1 MKRALYFLC
10 FLPLKWYCLCF
21 WGYCYFSQQSWF
33 QFVSHSARHFY
44 DVLCSSVQFS
54 CSVVSDSLWP
64 HGLQHARPPSPSLTP
79 KACSNSCP
87 SSRWCHPIISSSVVP
102 FSSCLQSFSIFLHLS
117 HFFFQWVSSLHQVA
131 KEMELWLYSAF
142 KLNKQ
147 ADNIQPW
154 HTLFPIFNQSVVSCL
169 VLTVASWPHTREL

>member
-1 MKRALYFLC
+1 MGPAAVIFIFWMLSFKPVFSFFFTLMKRALYFLC
-10 FLPLKWYCLCF
+10 FLPLKWYYLCF

-102 FSSCLQSFSIFLHLS
+102 FSSCLQSVSIFLHLS
-117 HFFFQWVSSLHQVA
+117 HIFFPMSQFFASGGQRNGA
-131 KEMELWLYSAF
+131 
-142 KLNKQ
+142 
-147 ADNIQPW
+147 
-154 HTLFPIFNQSVVSCL
+154 
-169 VLTVASWPHTREL
+169 LTVLCI